1 MDVVELAKPRREAN
15 LKQVSVGIIGT
26 GWIGGVRANALA
38 DHPQVRELHLCDIRA
53 DRLREVAD
61 ETTPESTTLDYHELL
76 KNPAIDVIIVS
87 TTPESTHYP
96 ITRDA
101 LLAGKHVLVEKPL
114 ASTTEQADELIR
126 IADDKDLKLT
136 VGYSQ
141 RFNPRTAY
149 IRKTIRSGEIGE
161 VVTCLVSRNVTREI
175 GDKVTGRV
183 KLSPATME
191 ATHDLDYL
199 LWCLQPRKPV
209 KVYSQTSGKL
219 FPKKFGSPDHQWVLV
234 TLDDGTTLT
243 VGAGWIL
250 PLGYPNYSNAMIEI
264 IGTDGALTIDDTHKE
279 VTLNTTKHGIRYPM
293 SSMPGEAVDHV
304 FAGAM
309 ANETLHFIDACARN
323 KPVLVKPEEARMIMD
338 IYIAADLS
346 VERGEPVVLPRN
358 E

>member
-1 MDVVELAKPRREAN
+1 MNVIDLAGTRRDSAV
-15 LKQVSVGIIGT
+15 KQVGVGIIGT
-26 GWIGGVRANALA
+26 GWIGGVRANALS
-38 DHPQVRELHLCDIRA
+38 DHPQVRELHICDIRE

-61 ETTPESTTLDYHELL
+61 ETGPESATLDYRDFLT
-76 KNPAIDVIIVS
+76 NPAIAVIIVS

-114 ASTTEQADELIR
+114 ASTTDQADDLIR
-126 IADDKDLKLT
+126 IAADKNLKLT
-136 VGYSQ
+136 IGYSQ
-141 RFNPRTAY
+141 RFNPRMAF
-149 IRKTIRSGEIGE
+149 IRKTIRSGGIGE

-183 KLSPATME
+183 KLSPAAME

-219 FPKKFGSPDHQWVLV
+219 FPDKIGSPDHQWVLV

-250 PLGYPNYSNAMIEI
+250 PLGYPNYSNAWIEI
-264 IGTDGALTIDDTHKE
+264 VGTDGALTIDDSHKE

-309 ANETLHFIDACARN
+309 ANETLHFVDACARDR
-323 KPVLVKPEEARMIMD
+323 PVLVKPEEARLIMD
-338 IYIAADLS
+338 IYFAADLS
-346 VERGEPVVLPRN
+346 VERGEAVTLPRN
-358 E
+358 A

>member
-1 MDVVELAKPRREAN
+1 MDVVDLAKPRREAN

-126 IADDKDLKLT
+126 IAADKDLKLT

-141 RFNPRTAY
+141 RFNPRMAF

-209 KVYSQTSGKL
+209 KVYSQAAGKL

-323 KPVLVKPEEARMIMD
+323 KPVLVKPAEARMVMD

-358 E
+358 A